1 MSPQIPK
8 PTPFCCLS
16 EAAFEERLSV
26 ENEPLGRPSCLRL
39 TESESVGVDPDSAVF
54 LGLPRGLQWA
64 VPPIV
69 TGRDTAPPLRL
80 SRCAFHCVIVFASRK
95 QNSKPE
101 RVGLPRALQPGEGQ
115 ADPALP
121 AVRTP
126 LSSRSGARGQEAVPS
141 GGPGALGCCAIGRA
155 FVTAHRACQEALQC
169 QFLKRFPALP
179 GRSSALSHGQVGSR
193 RTDSQR
199 ARRGAEQRVL
209 LSRGPRLAPGLSPPV
224 APPRPSSHPG
234 SARLRPAEGSMLA
247 VRCALLTALLTAPSA
262 AASRSCRALEVAND
276 TVASLPGATVTL
288 TCPGMEPENNTTVYW
303 VHNGSNLRRWASV
316 GRNLLLR
323 LVQPSDSGNYSCYVD
338 GQQAG
343 TVRLLVDVPPEKPNL
358 HCFRKNP
365 LMNVVCE
372 WRPHHKPSETT
383 KAVLNVKKLKL
394 SFTTEFQVPCQYSQ
408 EFQNFSCQVAI
419 LEDNNAFYVVTL
431 CVANSVGSKS
441 SNDVSFEAIRIV
453 QPDPPVNLVVTAM
466 PGNPHWLNV
475 SWQDPESWDPYYYLL
490 QYEVRYR
497 PEWSKTSTVWLI
509 KNLEKKPKKTYHHCI
524 IQDALRGMK
533 HVVQIRGKEEFGIGK
548 WSEWTPEVTC
558 TPWIDTR
565 STPRTPTEPPDEED
579 YDEDL
584 YRISTGTTETPGQ
597 ESSSASLATFLVAG
611 GSLAFGLLL
620 CVGVVLRLKKTW
632 KAQAGKEC
640 KTNSPPPYSPGQLKP
655 TVVLVPLL
663 TQAAPPRSSN
673 TLSHNCPDAGEP
685 QSPYDISNRDYFF
698 PR

>member
-1 MSPQIPK
+1 CLCLLWLFHFRSEVPFSSCCCFSL
-8 PTPFCCLS
+8 PT
-16 EAAFEERLSV
+16 
-26 ENEPLGRPSCLRL
+26 
-39 TESESVGVDPDSAVF
+39 
-54 LGLPRGLQWA
+54 
-64 VPPIV
+64 
-69 TGRDTAPPLRL
+69 
-80 SRCAFHCVIVFASRK
+80 
-95 QNSKPE
+95 
-101 RVGLPRALQPGEGQ
+101 
-115 ADPALP
+115 
-121 AVRTP
+121 
-126 LSSRSGARGQEAVPS
+126 
-141 GGPGALGCCAIGRA
+141 
-155 FVTAHRACQEALQC
+155 
-169 QFLKRFPALP
+169 
-179 GRSSALSHGQVGSR
+179 
-193 RTDSQR
+193 
-199 ARRGAEQRVL
+199 
-209 LSRGPRLAPGLSPPV
+209 
-224 APPRPSSHPG
+224 
-234 SARLRPAEGSMLA
+234 
-247 VRCALLTALLTAPSA
+247 
-262 AASRSCRALEVAND
+262 EVAND

-383 KAVLNVKKLKL
+383 KAVLNVKKL
-394 SFTTEFQVPCQYSQ
+394 FTTEFQVPCQYSQ

-441 SNDVSFEAIRIV
+441 SNDKPYSLSTV

-497 PEWSKTSTVWLI
+497 PEWSKTSTVWL
-509 KNLEKKPKKTYHHCI
+509 KPKKTYHHCI

-558 TPWIDTR
+558 TPWIGTWL
-565 STPRTPTEPPDEED
+565 SGVIWEPFVS
-579 YDEDL
+579 DL
-584 YRISTGTTETPGQ
+584 PHLTWWLQ